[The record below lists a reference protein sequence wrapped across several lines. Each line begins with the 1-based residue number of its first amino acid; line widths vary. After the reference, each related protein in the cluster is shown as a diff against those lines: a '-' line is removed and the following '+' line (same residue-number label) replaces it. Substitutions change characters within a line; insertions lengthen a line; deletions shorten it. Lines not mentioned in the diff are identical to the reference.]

1 MSVRPHGDPADGL
14 IDSPKDGPADGPPG
28 LALAALEGYLR
39 QTLPGLLHGQLSAQ
53 LLAGGRSNLTY
64 LLTDGRD
71 RWVLRRPPLG
81 HVLETAHD
89 MRREHRLLAA
99 LSPTDVPVPAPVLLA
114 GPEVIGAPFYLMEFA
129 DGQVLRERSQLEQLA
144 ATAATALADELVDVL
159 LRLHRLDPEQV
170 GLADLGRPQGYL
182 ERQLHRW
189 ARQLAASHS
198 RDLPELTRL
207 AARLGEQL
215 PASQAAS
222 IVHGDYRLDNVVVD
236 PVRGHIVAVLDWEM
250 ATLGDPLADVAS
262 TVVWWDGMRGL
273 DSPVAAVPADAPGY
287 PDSAHLLAAYGRQS
301 SLDLAPLP
309 WYLGFAFFKIA
320 AIFEGI
326 HFRTQQGLSVG
337 EGFERLGDMVPP
349 LVERGHAALADRS

>member
-1 MSVRPHGDPADGL
+1 VSVRPHGDPADGL

-170 GLADLGRPQGYL
+170 GLADGVDFSAHIGTPIYAASNGTV
-182 ERQLHRW
+182 
-189 ARQLAASHS
+189 LAA
-198 RDLPELTRL
+198 
-207 AARLGEQL
+207 G
-215 PASQAAS
+215 PASGS
-222 IVHGDYRLDNVVVD
+222 RFGT
-236 PVRGHIVAVLDWEM
+236 P
-250 ATLGDPLADVAS
+250 ATSSRS
-262 TVVWWDGMRGL
+262 TVTSGAGR
-273 DSPVAAVPADAPGY
+273 SPSARPSGPAN
-287 PDSAHLLAAYGRQS
+287 
-301 SLDLAPLP
+301 
-309 WYLGFAFFKIA
+309 
-320 AIFEGI
+320 
-326 HFRTQQGLSVG
+326 
-337 EGFERLGDMVPP
+337 
-349 LVERGHAALADRS
+349 